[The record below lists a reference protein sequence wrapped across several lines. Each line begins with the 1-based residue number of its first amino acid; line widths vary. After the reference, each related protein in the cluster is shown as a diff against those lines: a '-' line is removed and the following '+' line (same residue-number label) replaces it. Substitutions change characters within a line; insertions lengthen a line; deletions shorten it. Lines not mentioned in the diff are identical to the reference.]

1 MAEVDEEWVQRAA
14 RVGAAARAVLSLLL
28 AVLVVQLAAGD
39 DSQSTDQ
46 RGALA
51 TLAEQPFGRVLLSL
65 LVVGLV
71 VYAGFRAVQAV
82 KGTETKDRLTSAARV
97 VVYAV
102 LSVLAVSVL
111 RGTDAD
117 GGEESITAAVLAAP
131 LGAFVVGLAAL
142 GLVGVAAYQVHKG
155 VTRGFAEELD
165 LGLLDPTQR
174 RWSLRLGTAGYVG
187 RGVVFGHVGAFL
199 GRAAVTG
206 DAEDAGLDAALGEV
220 AGAPAG
226 GALLLAVAVGLAC
239 HGCYCL
245 VLTRYSGAGTN
256 SG

>member
-14 RVGAAARAVLSLLL
+14 RVGAGARSVLSLLL
-28 AVLVVQLAAGD
+28 AVLVVQLASGD

-51 TLAEQPFGRVLLSL
+51 TLAEQPFGQMLLSL
-65 LVVGLV
+65 LVVGLAI
-71 VYAGFRAVQAV
+71 YAGFRAVQTV
-82 KGTETKDRLTSAARV
+82 KGTDTRDRLTSAARV
-97 VVYAV
+97 VAYSA
-102 LSVLAVSVL
+102 LTVLAVSVL
-111 RGTDAD
+111 LGTDAD
-117 GGEESITAAVLAAP
+117 GREESITAAVLAAP
-131 LGAFVVGLAAL
+131 LGASMVGLVAL

-155 VTRGFAEELD
+155 VTRGFADELD
-165 LGLLDPTQR
+165 LALLDPDQR

-187 RGVVFGHVGAFL
+187 RGVVFGLVGVFL
-199 GRAAVTG
+199 GRAALTG

-226 GALLLAVAVGLAC
+226 AALLLVVAVGLAC